1 MQLCQVKAKLHEQ
14 MMGHVAGWKKQ
25 VPDTYYRTIA
35 TEDVAKVHKQ
45 LSPADK
51 LWGGSGTEHQQRG
64 RRTRGSLGGPTF
76 CPCRAGRRPLPRYW
90 ICFQSCRRTQQ

>member
-51 LWGGSGTEHQQRG
+51 LWGGQAPSI
-64 RRTRGSLGGPTF
+64 SSADGGPEE
-76 CPCRAGRRPLPRYW
+76 A
-90 ICFQSCRRTQQ
+90 